1 MSDLDQISKLLAA
14 RFNRAGEHGRIV
26 FWKDEK
32 NEYVNDVEGLVGP
45 SATLPELQDVEL
57 IPLNHNPFS
66 ARYRMLVERPDGK
79 FLVYLA
85 QEEIKDAK
93 DDWLL
98 DLELAYGPVFT
109 SDRSAMI
116 ATQLVPDASPDT
128 RAAWLDVI
136 RHCPAFFEAKS
147 RTDALA
153 ARLTATDD
161 AQVFQA
167 KMIAV
172 LLKLKNDRHSL
183 QDIWRELLTRYAD
196 GDTSGI
202 ETIERMGLDE
212 FHWIGTSR
220 IYHYETAPGVSPSVK
235 DFMLWLFRLAW
246 KGFVSGTSGTDT
258 YANIRRDFESWRN
271 ERNFEQTFRELSD
284 MAADELDI
292 GDEIM
297 HMDIDEL
304 QDCDVFRAVDEAL
317 VHRMY
322 ERLSTCSLSM
332 EQTERIIAAR
342 HTSLWYED
350 YRQEY
355 RAIEAA
361 CRLRYE
367 LSEASETIE
376 TITTPQRAF
385 ALYRDRLYRVDQ
397 AYRHVMAAWRQT
409 EYDVPAIKDDLERA
423 YTVFQRSLGQAW
435 QKQLDSM
442 ESWPVPDVPA
452 QTEFYRRQ
460 VEPRIANGKKLAVII
475 SDALRYEV
483 AEEFSRTMAA
493 ENRYSTELSAQCGVL
508 PSYTQ
513 LGMAALLPHSTL
525 SFDPANHYGVLADG
539 RNTSGTDNRN
549 AILSEHDGRAILYR
563 DFMELDR
570 NQARDLVKSCSVL
583 YIYHNSIDETGDAA
597 VSERNTFDACE
608 SAIADLVKAVK
619 KLANANVS
627 NMIVTADHGFL
638 YQDHAVND
646 MEWLSEQPQ
655 GDAVWELHNRF
666 VIGSNLQPK
675 SAFLTLSAEQL
686 GMTLTGEQD
695 AGLIAQ
701 FPNSILRLRK
711 PGSGVRYVHGGA
723 ALQEIVVPVVHINK
737 GRSAEGDARPVEFN
751 LLPKTDRITT
761 GQLTVEL
768 VQDEPVEGRTLP
780 RIVFVGLW
788 GGDTLISN
796 ETPVALDMT
805 SHQIAER
812 HVTATLV
819 LTSEADAY
827 NGSTVE
833 VRVRERIKG
842 TGQMKTLGKKSV
854 YALRRGLSFDDGFDF
869 L

>member
-1 MSDLDQISKLLAA
+1 MSDLDQISKLLAT

-45 SATLPELQDVEL
+45 SATLPELRDVEL

-85 QEEIKDAK
+85 QEEIKDA
-93 DDWLL
+93 L
-98 DLELAYGPVFT
+98 D
-109 SDRSAMI
+109 MI
-116 ATQLVPDASPDT
+116 RRYPL
-128 RAAWLDVI
+128 
-136 RHCPAFFEAKS
+136 FFEAKS
-147 RTDALA
+147 RMDALA
-153 ARLTATDD
+153 AWLTAADD

-183 QDIWRELLTRYAD
+183 QDIWRELLTQYAD
-196 GDTSGI
+196 GDTLGI
-202 ETIERMGLDE
+202 ETIERLGLDE
-212 FHWIGTSR
+212 FHWTGTSR
-220 IYHYETAPGVSPSVK
+220 IYHYETAPGASPSVK
-235 DFMLWLFRLAW
+235 DFVLWLFRLAW

-271 ERNFEQTFRELSD
+271 ERNFEQTFKELSGI
-284 MAADELDI
+284 AADELDI
-292 GDEIM
+292 GDEI
-297 HMDIDEL
+297 DEL
-304 QDCDVFRAVDEAL
+304 QDRDVFRAVDEAL

-332 EQTERIIAAR
+332 EQTERIIAVR
-342 HTSLWYED
+342 RTSLWYE
-350 YRQEY
+350 EY
-355 RAIEAA
+355 RKEYQAIEAA

-367 LSEASETIE
+367 LSEASEAIDA
-376 TITTPQRAF
+376 IATPEQGF
-385 ALYRDRLYRVDQ
+385 ELYRDRLYRVDQ
-397 AYRHVMAAWRQT
+397 AYRHVVAAWRQT
-409 EYDVPAIKDDLERA
+409 EYDVP
-423 YTVFQRSLGQAW
+423 
-435 QKQLDSM
+435 
-442 ESWPVPDVPA
+442 ESWSIPGVLA
-452 QTEFYRRQ
+452 QTEFYHRQ

-493 ENRYSTELSAQCGVL
+493 ENRYSTELEAWCGVL

-513 LGMAALLPHSTL
+513 LGMAALLPHGTL

-539 RNTSGTDNRN
+539 RSTSGTDNRN

-597 VSERNTFDACE
+597 VSERNTFDACQ
-608 SAIADLVKAVK
+608 SAIADLVKAIK

-638 YQDHAVND
+638 YQDHAVDNT
-646 MEWLSEQPQ
+646 EWLSEQPQ
-655 GDAVWELHNRF
+655 GDDVWELHNRF
-666 VIGSNLQPK
+666 VIGRNLQPK

-695 AGLIAQ
+695 AGLTAQ

-751 LLPKTDRITT
+751 LLQKTDRITT

-768 VQDEPVEGRTLP
+768 VQDEPVEGRTLA
-780 RIVFVGLW
+780 RTVFVGLW
-788 GGDTLISN
+788 SGDTLISN

-833 VRVRERIKG
+833 LRVRERIKG
-842 TGQMKTLGKKSV
+842 TGQMKTLGKKSM
-854 YALRRGLSFDDGFDF
+854 YTLRRGLSFDDGFDF

>member
-14 RFNRAGEHGRIV
+14 RFNRAGERGRIV
-26 FWKDEK
+26 FWEDDK
-32 NEYVNDVEGLVGP
+32 NAYINDVERLVGP
-45 SATLPELQDVEL
+45 SATVPELRDVEL

-66 ARYRMLVERPDGK
+66 ARYSMFIKQPDTK
-79 FLVYLA
+79 FLVYLTSD
-85 QEEIKDAK
+85 EIKNPK
-93 DDWLL
+93 DNWLL

-109 SDRSAMI
+109 SDKLAVT
-116 ATQLVPDASPDT
+116 ATELVPDASPDT
-128 RAAWLDVI
+128 RAAWLEVM
-136 RHCPAFFEAKS
+136 RRSPLFFEAKS
-147 RTDALA
+147 RTEALA

-183 QDIWRELLTRYAD
+183 QDIWRELLTQYAND
-196 GDTSGI
+196 DDSGMESI
-202 ETIERMGLDE
+202 EHMGLEE
-212 FHWIGTSR
+212 FHWAGTSR
-220 IYHYETAPGVSPSVK
+220 IYHYQAAEGVSPSVK

-246 KGFVSGTSGTDT
+246 KGFVSGAAGTDT

-271 ERNFEQTFRELSD
+271 ERNFEATFKELSD
-284 MAADELDI
+284 TAADELDI
-292 GDEIM
+292 NNEIG
-297 HMDIDEL
+297 HMDIEEL
-304 QDCDVFRAVDEAL
+304 QDRDVFRAVDDVL
-317 VHRMY
+317 IHRMY
-322 ERLSTCSLSM
+322 ERFSTGSLSA
-332 EQTERIIAAR
+332 EQAERVIAAR
-342 HTSLWYED
+342 RTSLWYGD
-350 YRQEY
+350 YQKEY
-355 RAIEAA
+355 QTIEAA
-361 CRLRYE
+361 CRLRHE
-367 LSEASETIE
+367 LSAAPAVIDE
-376 TITTPQRAF
+376 ITTPEQGF
-385 ALYRDRLYRVDQ
+385 ELYRDRLYRVDQ
-397 AYRHVMAAWRQT
+397 AYRHVVAAWRQT

-423 YTVFQRSLGQAW
+423 YAVFQRSLGQAW
-435 QKQLDSM
+435 QKQLDFM
-442 ESWPVPDVPA
+442 DSWPVPNTPP
-452 QTEFYRRQ
+452 QTEFYHRQ

-483 AEEFSRTMAA
+483 AEEFAETMAT

-539 RNTSGTDNRN
+539 RSTSGTDNRN

-597 VSERNTFDACE
+597 VSERNTFDACQ
-608 SAIADLVKAVK
+608 SAIADLVKAIK

-646 MEWLSEQPQ
+646 TEWLSEQPQ

-695 AGLIAQ
+695 AGLTAQ

-751 LLPKTDRITT
+751 LPQKTDRITT

-780 RIVFVGLW
+780 RTVFVGLW

-833 VRVRERIKG
+833 LRVRERIKG

-854 YALRRGLSFDDGFDF
+854 YTLRRGLRFDDGFDF